1 MAERGSAAFEMGL
14 RRTRLSALS
23 CTTGLGPG
31 SNGDRLDRCTTRP
44 MPNGTPLPDEIAL
57 TRQEATEVLFALD
70 AAMEGVQAMPE
81 LYARL
86 ESAAGIIVEKFLPD
100 LPDL

>member
-1 MAERGSAAFEMGL
+1 MAERGSAAFEMGP

-31 SNGDRLDRCTTRP
+31 SNGDWLGRCTTRP

-70 AAMEGVQAMPE
+70 AAMEAVQAMPE